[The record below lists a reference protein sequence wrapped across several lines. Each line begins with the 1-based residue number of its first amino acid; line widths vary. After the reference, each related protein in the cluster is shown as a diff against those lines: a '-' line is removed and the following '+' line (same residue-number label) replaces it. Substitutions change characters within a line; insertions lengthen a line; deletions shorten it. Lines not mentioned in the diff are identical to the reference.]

1 MQSVSPQFETA
12 WVLPPPPPSS
22 SHAST
27 ETTDADCSICY
38 EQVGRVKPEGT
49 IESWLHFPCGHR
61 FGSLC
66 LLNWLFADT
75 VTKFDCPMCRRLLHW
90 ECGHLAVPS
99 PAPFSRKEVAWYAAE
114 PRRPLPGPC
123 EFCQEWYKAGF
134 RERMERRS
142 KKVMR
147 LLRDRKASVLQA
159 ILVRARVERDYRDD
173 VWRHWYTE
181 RLDEALMDGDVLWP
195 PKRGPARRK

>member
-1 MQSVSPQFETA
+1 MHSAYPELETA
-12 WVLPPPPPSS
+12 WVLPPAPPSS
-22 SHAST
+22 HAT
-27 ETTDADCSICY
+27 GTTDADCSICY
-38 EQVGRVKPEGT
+38 EQVGRVKPDGT
-49 IESWLHFPCGHR
+49 VESWLHFPCGHR
-61 FGSLC
+61 FGSMC

-75 VTKFDCPMCRRLLHW
+75 VSKFDCPMCRRLLHW

-99 PAPFSRKEVAWYAAE
+99 ATAFGSAEVAWYATE
-114 PRRPLPGPC
+114 PRRPLPGAC
-123 EFCQEWYKAGF
+123 GFCKEWNKASF

-142 KKVMR
+142 KKIMR
-147 LLRDRKASVLQA
+147 LLKDRNASVLQA

-195 PKRGPARRK
+195 PKRPAVRQK